1 MNIVEAFK
9 ELKEGKKIRPLKW
22 KRENFTGTE
31 MYVYK
36 SRFGGAM
43 IQAREKDDCRPFDI
57 DSTEIEDILL
67 GDWEI
72 FEMTL
77 TEKLRIDGMKYRLK
91 DFCDKQHRHS
101 FGCQNLD
108 NHGCSWADCEMY
120 KTCYKKNGYNKE
132 QKISDGLDDWDM
144 LDIIEAFNELKDKKA
159 ARLYRAGN

>member
-22 KRENFTGTE
+22 KQENFAGTE

-36 SRFGGAM
+36 HRFRGVM
-43 IQAREKDDCRPFDI
+43 IQAMEKDDCRPFDI

-67 GDWEI
+67 GEWEI

-77 TEKLRIDGMKYRLK
+77 FEKLKIDGMKYRLK
-91 DFCDKQHRHS
+91 EFCDKQHRHS

-120 KTCYKKNGYNKE
+120 KTCYKKNGYNEE
-132 QKISDGLDDWDM
+132 QRIKDGLDDWDIID
-144 LDIIEAFNELKDKKA
+144 LIEAFSEVKSKKVNGLKWM
-159 ARLYRAGN
+159 R

>member
-57 DSTEIEDILL
+57 DSTEVEDILL

-132 QKISDGLDDWDM
+132 QKISDGLDDWETDDV
-144 LDIIEAFNELKDKKA
+144 LAAYELLKEDK
-159 ARLYRAGN
+159 